1 MKIKLLTSVVFD
13 SLISVGKGQ
22 EIEVGAK
29 QGKDLVKAGLA
40 EEIKQPKAPA
50 KKVVKENE

>member
-1 MKIKLLTSVVFD
+1 MKVKLLTSVVFD
-13 SLISVGKGQ
+13 NFVSVGKGH
-22 EIEVGAK
+22 EIEISAK
-29 QGKDLVKAGLA
+29 QGKDLVKAGIA